1 MNVWNKVLMAL
12 ITIECVVFGI
22 FAANRYN
29 VSKTETAK
37 IEKLEADLTQTLEAV
52 QKLRCELY
60 GGFETAET
68 WVDQSLVGQM
78 EYMRRLQ
85 NGEAFMNC
93 QPTSASVDSQTQKAS
108 VAFSVSAQDKTTA
121 FRPGS
126 IAFVFDAGAPVAAA
140 PADDT
145 ADSVADETAQAS
157 FAAPYTFLGAFA
169 VANATATQVDLTSVG
184 AASAEEIKALQ
195 DSSRSGNAWVV
206 YADRLPIDSPDD
218 VALFAAENAELFAA
232 LSDESRAFCSKTLTV
247 DEAALA
253 TDDSVRLPVDFQGSL
268 DYQWSVRD
276 RENIINARR
285 VSALATLT
293 NVIADQVVA
302 IGDEPTDQKI
312 LDLDNWDA
320 IYAAAVARKRV
331 DSWRENIATTRASL
345 DRMNGYCDLAKKV
358 LDAAADGVDACE
370 KAIAQKLAENAE
382 LAAKI
387 AWAQFAAYEKLNAKS
402 QTAANN

>member
-29 VSKTETAK
+29 LTKTETAK
-37 IEKLEADLTQTLEAV
+37 IEKLESDLAQTLEAV

-60 GGFETAET
+60 GGFESVESWT
-68 WVDQSLVGQM
+68 DQGLIGQL

-93 QPTSASVDSQTQKAS
+93 QPTSANVDAQTQQAS
-108 VAFSVSAQDKTTA
+108 VAFSVSEQDKTTA

-140 PADDT
+140 PA
-145 ADSVADETAQAS
+145 ADSAASDETAQAS
-157 FAAPYTFLGAFA
+157 VAAPYTFLGAFA
-169 VANATATQVDLTSVG
+169 VASATATQVNLTSVG
-184 AASAEEIKALQ
+184 TASAEEIKALQ
-195 DSSRSGNAWVV
+195 DSARSGNSWVV

-218 VALFAAENAELFAA
+218 VALFASENDELVAA
-232 LSDESRAFCSKTLTV
+232 ISDESRAFCFKTLTV

-253 TDDSVRLPVDFQGSL
+253 TDDTVRLPVDFQGSL

-276 RENIINARR
+276 RENIVNARR
-285 VSALATLT
+285 TAAVATLS

-312 LDLDNWDA
+312 LDLDNWDS

-331 DSWRENIATTRASL
+331 DSWRENIETTRAAL
-345 DRMNGYCDLAKKV
+345 ARMNGYCNLAKKI
-358 LDAAADGVDACE
+358 LDAAEDGVAACE
-370 KAIAQKLAENAE
+370 KAIEQKLAENAE

-387 AWAQFAAYEKLNAKS
+387 AWAQFAAYEKLNAQS

>member
-12 ITIECVVFGI
+12 ITIECIVFGI

-29 VSKTETAK
+29 VTKTETAK
-37 IEKLEADLTQTLEAV
+37 IEKLESDLAQTLEAV

-60 GGFETAET
+60 GGFEAVESWT
-68 WVDQSLVGQM
+68 DQGLIGQL
-78 EYMRRLQ
+78 EYMHRLQ

-93 QPTSASVDSQTQKAS
+93 QPTSANVDAQTQQAS
-108 VAFSVSAQDKTTA
+108 VAFSVSEQDKTTA

-126 IAFVFDAGAPVAAA
+126 IAFVFDAGSPVAAA
-140 PADDT
+140 PA
-145 ADSVADETAQAS
+145 ADSAAADETAQAS
-157 FAAPYTFLGAFA
+157 VAAPYTFLGAFA
-169 VANATATQVDLTSVG
+169 VASATATQVNLTSVG
-184 AASAEEIKALQ
+184 SASAEEIKALQ
-195 DSSRSGNAWVV
+195 DSARSGNSWVV

-218 VALFAAENAELFAA
+218 VALFASENAELVAA
-232 LSDESRAFCSKTLTV
+232 ISDESRAFCSKTLTV

-253 TDDSVRLPVDFQGSL
+253 TDDTVRLPVDFQGSL

-276 RENIINARR
+276 RENIVNARR
-285 VSALATLT
+285 TAAVATLS

-302 IGDEPTDQKI
+302 IGDEPTDQRI

-331 DSWRENIATTRASL
+331 DSWRENIETTRAAL
-345 DRMNGYCDLAKKV
+345 GRMNGYCDLAKKIF
-358 LDAAADGVDACE
+358 DAAEDGVAACE

-387 AWAQFAAYEKLNAKS
+387 AWAQFAAYEKLNAQS

>member
-12 ITIECVVFGI
+12 ITIECIVFGI

-29 VSKTETAK
+29 VTKTETAK
-37 IEKLEADLTQTLEAV
+37 IEKLEADLAQTLEAV

-60 GGFETAET
+60 GGFESAESWT
-68 WVDQSLVGQM
+68 DQRLIGQL

-93 QPTSASVDSQTQKAS
+93 QPTTANVDAQTQQTS
-108 VAFSVSAQDKTTA
+108 VSFSVSAQDKTTA

-126 IAFVFDAGAPVAAA
+126 IAYVFDAGAPVAAA
-140 PADDT
+140 PADDSS
-145 ADSVADETAQAS
+145 AADEPAQEPV
-157 FAAPYTFLGAFA
+157 AAPYTFLGAFA
-169 VANATATQVDLTSVG
+169 VANATATQVNLTSVG
-184 AASAEEIKALQ
+184 AASAEEVKALQ
-195 DSSRSGNAWVV
+195 DSARSGNAWVV

-218 VALFAAENAELFAA
+218 VALLASENAELVAA
-232 LSDESRAFCSKTLTV
+232 FSDESRAFCSKTLTV

-276 RENIINARR
+276 RENIVNARR
-285 VSALATLT
+285 TSAIATLS

-331 DSWRENIATTRASL
+331 DSWRENIATTRAAL
-345 DRMNGYCDLAKKV
+345 GRMNGYCDLAKKV

-387 AWAQFAAYEKLNAKS
+387 AWAQFAAYEKLNAQS

>member
-29 VSKTETAK
+29 VTKTETAK
-37 IEKLEADLTQTLEAV
+37 IEKLESDLAQTLEAV

-60 GGFETAET
+60 GGFEAVESWT
-68 WVDQSLVGQM
+68 DQGLIGQL

-93 QPTSASVDSQTQKAS
+93 LPTSANVDAQTQQTS
-108 VAFSVSAQDKTTA
+108 VAFSVSEQDKTTS

-126 IAFVFDAGAPVAAA
+126 IAYVFDAGAPVAAA
-140 PADDT
+140 PAA
-145 ADSVADETAQAS
+145 ADDETAQAS
-157 FAAPYTFLGAFA
+157 AAAPYTFLGAFA
-169 VANATATQVDLTSVG
+169 VASATATQVNLTSVG

-195 DSSRSGNAWVV
+195 DSARSGNSWVV

-218 VALFAAENAELFAA
+218 VALFASENAELVAA
-232 LSDESRAFCSKTLTV
+232 LSDESRAFCSKMLTV
-247 DEAALA
+247 DESDLA
-253 TDDSVRLPVDFQGSL
+253 SDDSVRLPVDFQGSL

-276 RENIINARR
+276 RENIVNARR
-285 VSALATLT
+285 TSAIATLS
-293 NVIADQVVA
+293 NVIADQIVA
-302 IGDEPTDQKI
+302 IGDEPTDLKI

-331 DSWRENIATTRASL
+331 DSWRENIATTRTAL
-345 DRMNGYCDLAKKV
+345 GRMNSYCDLAKKI
-358 LDAAADGVDACE
+358 LDAAEEGVDACE
-370 KAIAQKLAENAE
+370 KAIAQKLAENAD
-382 LAAKI
+382 LASKI
-387 AWAQFAAYEKLNAKS
+387 AWAQFAAYEKLNAQS

>member
-29 VSKTETAK
+29 VTKTETAK
-37 IEKLEADLTQTLEAV
+37 IEKLESDLAQTLEAV

-60 GGFETAET
+60 GGFEAVESWT
-68 WVDQSLVGQM
+68 DQGLIGQL

-93 QPTSASVDSQTQKAS
+93 LPTSANVDAQTQQAS
-108 VAFSVSAQDKTTA
+108 VAFSVSEQDKTTA

-126 IAFVFDAGAPVAAA
+126 IAYVFDAGSPVAAA
-140 PADDT
+140 PA
-145 ADSVADETAQAS
+145 ADETAQAS
-157 FAAPYTFLGAFA
+157 VAAPYTFLGAFA
-169 VANATATQVDLTSVG
+169 VAGATATQVNLTSVG

-195 DSSRSGNAWVV
+195 DSARSGNSWVV

-218 VALFAAENAELFAA
+218 VALFASENAEFVAA

-247 DEAALA
+247 DESVLA
-253 TDDSVRLPVDFQGSL
+253 SDDSVRLPVDFQGSL

-276 RENIINARR
+276 RENIVSARR
-285 VSALATLT
+285 TSAIATLS
-293 NVIADQVVA
+293 NVIADQIVA

-331 DSWRENIATTRASL
+331 DSWRENIATTRAAL
-345 DRMNGYCDLAKKV
+345 GRMNSYCDLAKKI
-358 LDAAADGVDACE
+358 LDAAEDGVAACE
-370 KAIAQKLAENAE
+370 KAIAQKLAENDD
-382 LAAKI
+382 LASKI
-387 AWAQFAAYEKLNAKS
+387 AWAQFAAYEKLNAQS